1 MTTQPTDASMAA
13 WRSFLEAHAAVT
25 RRLDEELQ
33 AAAGLPL
40 SWYDVLVQL
49 QEAGGRRRMSDLAD
63 AVLLTR
69 SNCTRLVDRM
79 EREGL
84 VARHADADDA
94 RSRWAVLTAAGS
106 KRLADAAP
114 VHLDGIERMFA
125 RFLTDADTKRF
136 SRGFGAMVDAM
147 TNFDDRPGDG
157 PGGRDD

>member
-1 MTTQPTDASMAA
+1 MTTQPTDAAMAA

-25 RRLDEELQ
+25 RRLDDELQ
-33 AAAGLPL
+33 AAHGLPL

-84 VARHADADDA
+84 VTREADSDDA

-106 KRLADAAP
+106 KRLAAVAP
-114 VHLDGIERMFA
+114 LHLDGIERMFA
-125 RFLTDADTKRF
+125 RFLSDADAKRF
-136 SRGFGAMVDAM
+136 AQRFDAM
-147 TNFDDRPGDG
+147 TEAVNDALAADWAGSA
-157 PGGRDD
+157 